1 MTVPASAAP
10 LLADLARTP
19 DLARAAVAR
28 IPETGP
34 SSGAEPAT
42 TWTVAQVLL
51 HLEAVDTEVW
61 GPRLAQLATEAHPH
75 WAWTEPEMSGRSAA
89 SIDAALAAFAAGRA
103 ALLEQAAG
111 LDAAAWRRTG
121 THDVFGELDAEG
133 LLREALAH
141 DLEHLDDLERRARE
155 AADG

>member
-1 MTVPASAAP
+1 MIVPASAAP
-10 LLADLARTP
+10 LLASLARTP

-28 IPETGP
+28 IPEPDAPTVPG
-34 SSGAEPAT
+34 PAT
-42 TWTVAQVLL
+42 SWTAVQVVL
-51 HLEAVDTEVW
+51 HLGAVDDEVW
-61 GPRLAQLATEAHPH
+61 GPRLEQLANESHPH
-75 WAWTEPEMSGRSAA
+75 WTWTEPEMAGRSAV

-121 THDVFGELDAEG
+121 SHDVFGELDAEG
-133 LLREALAH
+133 LLRQALAH
-141 DLEHLDDLERRARE
+141 DLEHLADLERRARA